1 VLDGLNLLDGKWY
14 AENPHQVWA
23 EMRQSSPVHWDPVA
37 QVWGVA
43 RYRDVMAVERDPK
56 SFSSYRAPRPH
67 GQHLPMMISMDD
79 PEHQRRRS
87 LVNRGFTPKRVN
99 AHEPMLRALCRTIL
113 NKVAEKG
120 SCDFVWDVAAPL
132 PLLVIAELLGY
143 DHSWHDDLL
152 RWSEELML
160 PSEPDLTPAM
170 IQQRIEAGSRTI
182 MEFREAQL
190 GIIADRRRNP
200 RDDVITTLCEAEI
213 DGERLDDESIVQETL
228 LILIGGDETTRH
240 VISGG
245 MLALLEN
252 RDQLTAL
259 RSGDADLV
267 VAVEEMIR
275 WTSPVQNMGRT
286 ATRDTVVRGRKIEEG
301 QQLMLFY
308 PSANRDEDEFADGQ
322 TFDIRRQPNP
332 HVAFGFGTHFCLGAS
347 LARLECRLM
356 FTELLR
362 RLPDI
367 ELATGDP
374 LPRRASNFVSGL
386 EAMPVIFTPVPAPPS
401 DGPEPPRT

>member
-1 VLDGLNLLDGKWY
+1 VLDGLNLLDGNWY
-14 AENPHQVWA
+14 AQNAHEVWA
-23 EMRQSSPVHWDPVA
+23 EMRQTSPVHWDPVA
-37 QVWGVA
+37 QVWGIVK
-43 RYRDVMAVERDPK
+43 YEDVVAVEKNPK
-56 SFSSYRAPRPH
+56 TFSSYLAPRPH

-99 AHEPMLRALCRTIL
+99 GHEPMLRDLCRTIV
-113 NKVAEKG
+113 NKVADKG
-120 SCDFVWDVAAPL
+120 SCDFVWEIAAPL

-143 DHSWHDDLL
+143 DSSWHDDLL
-152 RWSEELML
+152 RWSEELMI
-160 PSEPDLTPAM
+160 PSEPDLTPEM
-170 IQQRIEAGSRTI
+170 IQQRIETGSRTI

-190 GIIADRRRNP
+190 GIIADRRKNP

-240 VISGG
+240 VISAG

-252 RDQLTAL
+252 PDQLSAL
-259 RSGDADLV
+259 RHGDADMA

-275 WTSPVQNMGRT
+275 WASPVQNMSRT
-286 ATRDTVVRGRKIEEG
+286 ATQDVVIRDQKIHEG

-308 PSANRDEDEFADGQ
+308 PSANRDDEVFADGGA
-322 TFDIRRQPNP
+322 FDIHRQPNP
-332 HVAFGFGTHFCLGAS
+332 HIAFGFGTHFCLGAA

-362 RLPDI
+362 RLPDL
-367 ELATGDP
+367 ELTTDDA
-374 LPRRASNFVSGL
+374 LPRRASNFISGL
-386 EAMPVIFTPVPAPPS
+386 EAMPVGFTPVAV
-401 DGPEPPRT
+401 EE

>member
-14 AENPHQVWA
+14 AENPHEVWT
-23 EMRQSSPVHWDPVA
+23 EMRRTSPVHWDPVA
-37 QVWGVA
+37 QVWGIA
-43 RYRDVMAVERDPK
+43 KYQDVMAVEKDPT

-99 AHEPMLRALCRTIL
+99 AHEPMLRDVCRTIL
-113 NKVAEKG
+113 NRVAEKG
-120 SCDFVWDVAAPL
+120 SCDFVWDIAAPL

-143 DHSWHDDLL
+143 DSSWHDDLL

-160 PSEPDLTPAM
+160 PSEPDLTPEM

-213 DGERLDDESIVQETL
+213 EGERLDDESIVQETL

-245 MLALLEN
+245 MLALLDN
-252 RDQLTAL
+252 RDQLTDL
-259 RSGDADLV
+259 RTGEADLG

-275 WTSPVQNMGRT
+275 WASPVQNMGRT
-286 ATRDTVVRGRKIEEG
+286 ATRDTVVGGEKIDEG

-308 PSANRDEDEFADGQ
+308 PSANRDEDVFAEGQ

-356 FTELLR
+356 FTEVLR
-362 RLPDI
+362 RFPDL
-367 ELATGDP
+367 ELTTGGP

-386 EAMPVIFTPVPAPPS
+386 EAMPVHFTPVPV
-401 DGPEPPRT
+401 EV

>member
-1 VLDGLNLLDGKWY
+1 VLGGLNLLDGKWY
-14 AENPHQVWA
+14 AQNAHEVWT
-23 EMRQSSPVHWDPVA
+23 EMRQTSPIHWDPVA

-43 RYRDVMAVERDPK
+43 KYNDVVAIEKNPK
-56 SFSSYRAPRPH
+56 TFSSHRAPRPH
-67 GQHLPMMISMDD
+67 GEHLPMMISMDD

-87 LVNRGFTPKRVN
+87 LVNRGFTPRRVG
-99 AHEPMLRALCRTIL
+99 AHEPMLRDLCRSII
-113 NKVAEKG
+113 NEVAEKG

-143 DHSWHDDLL
+143 DSSWHDDLL

-160 PSEPDLTPAM
+160 PSEPDLTPEM
-170 IQQRIEAGSRTI
+170 IQQRLEAGSRTI
-182 MEFREAQL
+182 MEFRDAQL

-240 VISGG
+240 VLSAG

-252 RDQLTAL
+252 PAQLGAL
-259 RSGDADLV
+259 RDGDADMA

-275 WTSPVQNMGRT
+275 WASPVQNMGRT
-286 ATRDTVVRGRKIEEG
+286 AMQDVDIRDQMIKEG

-308 PSANRDEDEFADGQ
+308 PSANRDEDVFTDGQ
-322 TFDIRRQPNP
+322 NFDIRRQPNP
-332 HVAFGFGTHFCLGAS
+332 HVAFGFGTHFCLGAA

-362 RLPDI
+362 RLPDL
-367 ELATGDP
+367 ELTTDDA
-374 LPRRASNFVSGL
+374 LPRRASNFISGL
-386 EAMPVIFTPVPAPPS
+386 EAMSVTFTPVGVEA
-401 DGPEPPRT
+401 

>member
-14 AENPHQVWA
+14 AQNAHELWT
-23 EMRQSSPVHWDPVA
+23 EMRQTSPIHWDPVA
-37 QVWGVA
+37 QVWGIA
-43 RYRDVMAVERDPK
+43 KYPDVLAIEKDPK
-56 SFSSYRAPRPH
+56 TFSSHRAPRPH
-67 GQHLPMMISMDD
+67 GEHLPMMISMDD

-99 AHEPMLRALCRTIL
+99 AHEPMLRDLCRTII
-113 NKVAEKG
+113 NKVADKG
-120 SCDFVWDVAAPL
+120 SCDFVWEIAAPL

-143 DHSWHDDLL
+143 DSSWHDDLL

-160 PSEPDLTPAM
+160 PSEPDLTPER

-190 GIIADRRRNP
+190 GIIADRRKKP
-200 RDDVITTLCEAEI
+200 RDDVISTLCEAEI

-240 VISGG
+240 VISAG

-252 RDQLTAL
+252 RDQQVAL
-259 RSGDADLV
+259 RNGDADIA

-275 WTSPVQNMGRT
+275 WASPVQNMGRT
-286 ATRDTVVRGRKIEEG
+286 ATRDVVIRDQKIQEG

-308 PSANRDEDEFADGQ
+308 PSANRDDDVFNDGQ
-322 TFDIRRQPNP
+322 AFDIRRQPNP
-332 HVAFGFGTHFCLGAS
+332 HVAFGFGSHFCLGAA

-362 RLPDI
+362 RLPDL
-367 ELATGDP
+367 ELTTDDP

-386 EAMPVIFTPVPAPPS
+386 EAMPVAFTAV
-401 DGPEPPRT
+401 GVEE

>member
-14 AENPHQVWA
+14 AQNAHEVWT
-23 EMRQSSPVHWDPVA
+23 EMRQSSPVHWDPIA
-37 QVWGVA
+37 QVWGIA
-43 RYRDVMAVERDPK
+43 KYGDVVAVEKNPK
-56 SFSSYRAPRPH
+56 TFSSYLAPRPH

-99 AHEPMLRALCRTIL
+99 GHVPMLVELCRGIV

-120 SCDFVWDVAAPL
+120 SCDFVWEIAAPL

-143 DHSWHDDLL
+143 DSSWHDDLL
-152 RWSEELML
+152 RWSEELMI
-160 PSEPDLTPAM
+160 PSEPDLTPEM
-170 IQQRIEAGSRTI
+170 IQQRIETGSRTI

-190 GIIADRRRNP
+190 GIIADRRKNP

-240 VISGG
+240 VISAG

-252 RDQLTAL
+252 PDQLSDL
-259 RSGDADLV
+259 RRGNADMAA
-267 VAVEEMIR
+267 AVEEMIR
-275 WTSPVQNMGRT
+275 WASPVQNMSRT
-286 ATRDTVVRGRKIEEG
+286 ATQDVVIRDQKIHEG
-301 QQLMLFY
+301 QQLLLFY
-308 PSANRDEDEFADGQ
+308 PSANRDDDVFADGQ
-322 TFDIRRQPNP
+322 AFDIRRQPNP
-332 HVAFGFGTHFCLGAS
+332 HIAFGFGTHFCLGAA

-362 RLPDI
+362 RLPDL
-367 ELATGDP
+367 ELQTDDP
-374 LPRRASNFVSGL
+374 LPRRASNFISGL
-386 EAMPVIFTPVPAPPS
+386 EAMPVTFTPVGVEA
-401 DGPEPPRT
+401 

>member
-1 VLDGLNLLDGKWY
+1 VLDGLNLLDGAWY
-14 AENPHQVWA
+14 AQNAHEVWT
-23 EMRQSSPVHWDPVA
+23 EMRQTSPVHWDPVA
-37 QVWGVA
+37 QVWGIA
-43 RYRDVMAVERDPK
+43 KYQDVTAVEKNPK
-56 SFSSYRAPRPH
+56 TFSSHRAPRPH
-67 GQHLPMMISMDD
+67 GEHLPMMISMDD

-99 AHEPMLRALCRTIL
+99 AHEPMLRDLCRTII

-120 SCDFVWDVAAPL
+120 SCDFVWEIAAPL

-143 DHSWHDDLL
+143 DESWHDDLL
-152 RWSEELML
+152 RWSEELMI
-160 PSEPDLTPAM
+160 PSEPDLTPEM
-170 IQQRIEAGSRTI
+170 IQQRIESGSRTI

-190 GIIADRRRNP
+190 GIIADRRQNP

-240 VISGG
+240 VISAG

-252 RDQLTAL
+252 PHQLAAL
-259 RSGDADLV
+259 RHGDADMAA
-267 VAVEEMIR
+267 AVEEMIR
-275 WTSPVQNMGRT
+275 WASPVQNMGRT
-286 ATRDTVVRGRKIEEG
+286 ATQDVVIGDQKIREG

-308 PSANRDEDEFADGQ
+308 PSANRDDDVFADAQ
-322 TFDIRRQPNP
+322 SFDIRRQPNP
-332 HVAFGFGTHFCLGAS
+332 HVAFGFGTHFCLGAA

-362 RLPDI
+362 RLPDL
-367 ELATGDP
+367 ELTTDDP
-374 LPRRASNFVSGL
+374 LPRRASNFISGL
-386 EAMPVIFTPVPAPPS
+386 EAMPVTFTPV
-401 DGPEPPRT
+401 GVEE

>member
-14 AENPHQVWA
+14 AQNAHEVWT
-23 EMRQSSPVHWDPVA
+23 EMRQTSPVHWDPVA
-37 QVWGVA
+37 QVWGIA
-43 RYRDVMAVERDPK
+43 KYHDVVAVEKNPK
-56 SFSSYRAPRPH
+56 TFSSYLAPRPH

-99 AHEPMLRALCRTIL
+99 GHEPMLQELCRTIIG
-113 NKVAEKG
+113 KVADKG
-120 SCDFVWDVAAPL
+120 SCDFVWEIAAPL

-143 DHSWHDDLL
+143 DSSWHDDLL
-152 RWSEELML
+152 RWSEELMI
-160 PSEPDLTPAM
+160 PSEPDLTPEM
-170 IQQRIEAGSRTI
+170 IQQRIETGSRTI

-190 GIIADRRRNP
+190 GIIADRRKNP

-240 VISGG
+240 VISAG

-252 RDQLTAL
+252 PDQLAAL
-259 RSGDADLV
+259 RDGDADMA

-275 WTSPVQNMGRT
+275 WASPVQNMSRT
-286 ATRDTVVRGRKIEEG
+286 ATQDVVIGDQKVREG

-308 PSANRDEDEFADGQ
+308 PSANRDDDVFADAQ
-322 TFDIRRQPNP
+322 AFDIRRQPNP
-332 HVAFGFGTHFCLGAS
+332 HVAFGFGTHFCLGAA

-362 RLPDI
+362 RLPDL
-367 ELATGDP
+367 ELTTDDP
-374 LPRRASNFVSGL
+374 LPRRASNFISGL
-386 EAMPVIFTPVPAPPS
+386 EAMPVAFTPV
-401 DGPEPPRT
+401 GVEE

>member
-1 VLDGLNLLDGKWY
+1 VLDDLNLLDGKWY
-14 AENPHQVWA
+14 AQNAHEIWT
-23 EMRQSSPVHWDPVA
+23 EMRLTSPVHWDPVA
-37 QVWGVA
+37 QVWGISK
-43 RYRDVMAVERDPK
+43 YQDVVAVEKNPK
-56 SFSSYRAPRPH
+56 TFSSYRAPRPH

-99 AHEPMLRALCRTIL
+99 AHEPMLRDLCRTII

-120 SCDFVWDVAAPL
+120 SCDFVWEIAAPL

-143 DHSWHDDLL
+143 DDSWHDDLL
-152 RWSEELML
+152 RWSEELMI
-160 PSEPDLTPAM
+160 PSEPDLTPEM
-170 IQQRIEAGSRTI
+170 IQQRIETGSRTI

-190 GIIADRRRNP
+190 GIIADRRQHP
-200 RDDVITTLCEAEI
+200 QDDVITTLCEAEI

-240 VISGG
+240 VISAG

-252 RDQLTAL
+252 PVQLAAL
-259 RSGDADLV
+259 RHGDADIA

-275 WTSPVQNMGRT
+275 WASPVQSMGRT
-286 ATRDTVVRGRKIEEG
+286 AAQDVVIGDQKIREG

-308 PSANRDEDEFADGQ
+308 PSANRDDDVFADAQ
-322 TFDIRRQPNP
+322 AFDIHRQPNP
-332 HVAFGFGTHFCLGAS
+332 HVAFGFGTHFCLGAA

-362 RLPDI
+362 RLPDL
-367 ELATGDP
+367 ELATDDP
-374 LPRRASNFVSGL
+374 LPRRASNFISGL
-386 EAMPVIFTPVPAPPS
+386 EAMPVTFTPV
-401 DGPEPPRT
+401 GVEE

>member
-1 VLDGLNLLDGKWY
+1 MLDGLNLLDGAWY
-14 AENPHQVWA
+14 AQNAHEVWT
-23 EMRQSSPVHWDPVA
+23 EMRQTSPVHWDPVA
-37 QVWGVA
+37 QVWGIA
-43 RYRDVMAVERDPK
+43 KYQDVTAVEKNPK
-56 SFSSYRAPRPH
+56 TFSSHRAPRPH
-67 GQHLPMMISMDD
+67 GEHLPMMISMDD

-99 AHEPMLRALCRTIL
+99 AHEPMLRDLCRTII

-120 SCDFVWDVAAPL
+120 SCDFVWEIAAPL

-143 DHSWHDDLL
+143 DESWHDDLL
-152 RWSEELML
+152 RWSEELMI
-160 PSEPDLTPAM
+160 PSEPDLTPEM
-170 IQQRIEAGSRTI
+170 IQQRIESGSRTI

-190 GIIADRRRNP
+190 GIIADRRQNP

-240 VISGG
+240 VISAG

-252 RDQLTAL
+252 PHQLAAL
-259 RSGDADLV
+259 RHGDADMAA
-267 VAVEEMIR
+267 AVEEMIR
-275 WTSPVQNMGRT
+275 WASPVQNMGRT
-286 ATRDTVVRGRKIEEG
+286 ATQDVVIGDQKIREG

-308 PSANRDEDEFADGQ
+308 PSANRDDDVFADAQ
-322 TFDIRRQPNP
+322 SFDIRRQPNP
-332 HVAFGFGTHFCLGAS
+332 HVAFGFGTHFCLGAA

-362 RLPDI
+362 RLPDL
-367 ELATGDP
+367 ELTTDDP
-374 LPRRASNFVSGL
+374 LPRRASNFISGL
-386 EAMPVIFTPVPAPPS
+386 EAMPVTFTPV
-401 DGPEPPRT
+401 GVEE

>member
-1 VLDGLNLLDGKWY
+1 MLDGLNLLDGKWY
-14 AENPHQVWA
+14 SQNANEVWT
-23 EMRQSSPVHWDPVA
+23 EMRQTSPVHWDPVA
-37 QVWGVA
+37 QVWGIA
-43 RYRDVMAVERDPK
+43 KYEDVVAVEKNPK
-56 SFSSYRAPRPH
+56 TFSSYLAPRPH

-87 LVNRGFTPKRVN
+87 LVN
-99 AHEPMLRALCRTIL
+99 HEPMLRELCRTIV
-113 NKVAEKG
+113 NKVADKG
-120 SCDFVWDVAAPL
+120 SCDFVWEIAAPL

-143 DHSWHDDLL
+143 DSSWHDDLL
-152 RWSEELML
+152 RWSEELMI
-160 PSEPDLTPAM
+160 PSEPDLTPEM

-190 GIIADRRRNP
+190 GIIADRRKNP

-240 VISGG
+240 VISAG

-252 RDQLTAL
+252 PDQLSAL
-259 RSGDADLV
+259 RHGDADMA

-275 WTSPVQNMGRT
+275 WASPVQNMSRT
-286 ATRDTVVRGRKIEEG
+286 ATKDVVIRDQKIQEG

-308 PSANRDEDEFADGQ
+308 PSANRDDDVFTNGQ
-322 TFDIRRQPNP
+322 SFEIRRQPNP
-332 HVAFGFGTHFCLGAS
+332 HVAFGFGTHFCLGAA

-362 RLPDI
+362 RLPDL
-367 ELATGDP
+367 ELTTDDP
-374 LPRRASNFVSGL
+374 LPRRASNFISGL
-386 EAMPVIFTPVPAPPS
+386 EAMPVAFTPVAV
-401 DGPEPPRT
+401 EE

>member
-1 VLDGLNLLDGKWY
+1 MLDELNLLDGRWY
-14 AENPHQVWA
+14 AENPHEVWT
-23 EMRQSSPVHWDPVA
+23 EMRQTSPVHWDPVA
-37 QVWGVA
+37 QVWGIA
-43 RYRDVMAVERDPK
+43 KYQDVLAIEKDPRV
-56 SFSSYRAPRPH
+56 FSSHRAPRPH
-67 GQHLPMMISMDD
+67 GEHLPMMISMDD

-99 AHEPMLRALCRTIL
+99 AHEPMLHDLCRTII
-113 NKVAEKG
+113 NKVAQKG
-120 SCDFVWDVAAPL
+120 SCDFVWDIAAPL
-132 PLLVIAELLGY
+132 PLLVIADLLGY
-143 DHSWHDDLL
+143 DSSWHDDLL

-160 PSEPDLTPAM
+160 PSEPDLTPEM
-170 IQQRIEAGSRTI
+170 IQQRLEAGSRTI
-182 MEFREAQL
+182 MEFRDAQL
-190 GIIADRRRNP
+190 GIIADRRKHP
-200 RDDVITTLCEAEI
+200 KDDVISTLCEAEI

-245 MLALLEN
+245 MLALLEHP
-252 RDQLTAL
+252 DHLAAL
-259 RSGDADLV
+259 RTGQADLS

-275 WTSPVQNMGRT
+275 WASPVQNMGRT
-286 ATRDTVVRGRKIEEG
+286 ATRDVVVRDQQIREG

-308 PSANRDEDEFADGQ
+308 PSANRDEDVFADGQ
-322 TFDIRRQPNP
+322 AFDIRRQPNP

-362 RLPDI
+362 RLPDMA
-367 ELATGDP
+367 LASDHP

-386 EAMPVIFTPVPAPPS
+386 ETMPVSFTPIDV
-401 DGPEPPRT
+401 E

>member
-14 AENPHQVWA
+14 AENAHELWT
-23 EMRQSSPVHWDPVA
+23 EMRQTSPIHWDPVA
-37 QVWGVA
+37 EVWGIA
-43 RYRDVMAVERDPK
+43 KYQDVLAIEKDPK
-56 SFSSYRAPRPH
+56 TFSSHRAPRPH
-67 GQHLPMMISMDD
+67 GEHLPMMISMDD

-99 AHEPMLRALCRTIL
+99 ALEPMLRDLCRTII
-113 NKVAEKG
+113 NKVADKG
-120 SCDFVWDVAAPL
+120 SCDFVWEIAAPL

-143 DHSWHDDLL
+143 DSSWHDDLL

-160 PSEPDLTPAM
+160 PSEPDLTPER

-190 GIIADRRRNP
+190 GIIADRRKNP
-200 RDDVITTLCEAEI
+200 RDDVISTLCEAEI
-213 DGERLDDESIVQETL
+213 DSERLDDESIVQETL

-240 VISGG
+240 VISAG

-252 RDQLTAL
+252 RDQLVAL
-259 RSGDADLV
+259 RDGDADIA

-275 WTSPVQNMGRT
+275 WASPVQNMGRT
-286 ATRDTVVRGRKIEEG
+286 ATRDAVIRDQKIQEG

-308 PSANRDEDEFADGQ
+308 PSANRDDDVFNDGQ
-322 TFDIRRQPNP
+322 AFDIRRQPNP
-332 HVAFGFGTHFCLGAS
+332 HVAFGFGSHFCLGAA

-362 RLPDI
+362 RLPDL
-367 ELATGDP
+367 ELTTDEP
-374 LPRRASNFVSGL
+374 LPRRASNFISGL
-386 EAMPVIFTPVPAPPS
+386 EAMPVAFTPV
-401 DGPEPPRT
+401 GVEE

>member
-14 AENPHQVWA
+14 AQNAHEVWT
-23 EMRQSSPVHWDPVA
+23 EMRRTSPVHWDPVA
-37 QVWGVA
+37 QVWGIA
-43 RYRDVMAVERDPK
+43 KYEDVVAVEKNPK
-56 SFSSYRAPRPH
+56 TFSSYLAPRPH

-99 AHEPMLRALCRTIL
+99 SHEPMLRDLCRTIV
-113 NKVAEKG
+113 NKVADKG
-120 SCDFVWDVAAPL
+120 SCDFVWEIAAPL

-143 DHSWHDDLL
+143 DSSWHDDLL
-152 RWSEELML
+152 RWSEELMI
-160 PSEPDLTPAM
+160 PSEPDLTPEM
-170 IQQRIEAGSRTI
+170 IQQRIETGSRTI
-182 MEFREAQL
+182 MEFRDAQL
-190 GIIADRRRNP
+190 GIIADRRKNP

-213 DGERLDDESIVQETL
+213 EGERLDDESIVQETL

-240 VISGG
+240 VISAG

-252 RDQLTAL
+252 PDQLSAL
-259 RSGDADLV
+259 RHGDADMA

-275 WTSPVQNMGRT
+275 WASPVQNMSRT
-286 ATRDTVVRGRKIEEG
+286 ATQDVVIGDQKIHEG

-308 PSANRDEDEFADGQ
+308 PSANRDDDVFADSGA
-322 TFDIRRQPNP
+322 FDIHRQPNP
-332 HVAFGFGTHFCLGAS
+332 HIAFGFGTHFCLGAA

-362 RLPDI
+362 RLPDL
-367 ELATGDP
+367 ELTTDDP
-374 LPRRASNFVSGL
+374 LPRRASNFISGL
-386 EAMPVIFTPVPAPPS
+386 EAMPVAFTPV
-401 DGPEPPRT
+401 GVEE

>member
-1 VLDGLNLLDGKWY
+1 MLDGLNLLDGKWY
-14 AENPHQVWA
+14 AQNAHEVWT
-23 EMRQSSPVHWDPVA
+23 EMRQTSPIHWDPVA
-37 QVWGVA
+37 QVWGIA
-43 RYRDVMAVERDPK
+43 KYQDVLAVEKDPK
-56 SFSSYRAPRPH
+56 TFSSYRAPRPH
-67 GQHLPMMISMDD
+67 GEHLPMMISMDD

-99 AHEPMLRALCRTIL
+99 AHEPMLRDLCRTII
-113 NKVAEKG
+113 NKVADRG
-120 SCDFVWDVAAPL
+120 SCDFVWEIAAPL

-143 DHSWHDDLL
+143 DSSWHDNLL

-160 PSEPDLTPAM
+160 PSEPDLTPEM
-170 IQQRIEAGSRTI
+170 IHQRIEAGSRTI

-190 GIIADRRRNP
+190 GIITDRRKNP

-240 VISGG
+240 VISAG

-252 RDQLTAL
+252 PDQLATL
-259 RSGDADLV
+259 RDGGADIA
-267 VAVEEMIR
+267 VAAEEMIR
-275 WTSPVQNMGRT
+275 WASPVQNMGRT
-286 ATRDTVVRGRKIEEG
+286 ATQDVVIRDQKVQEG

-308 PSANRDEDEFADGQ
+308 PSANRDDDVFTDGQ
-322 TFDIRRQPNP
+322 AFDIRRQPNP
-332 HVAFGFGTHFCLGAS
+332 HVAFGFGSHFCLGAA

-362 RLPDI
+362 RLPDL
-367 ELATGDP
+367 ELTTDDP

-386 EAMPVIFTPVPAPPS
+386 EAMPVTFTPV
-401 DGPEPPRT
+401 GVEE

>member
-1 VLDGLNLLDGKWY
+1 MLEGLNLLDGKWY
-14 AENPHQVWA
+14 AENAHEVWT
-23 EMRQSSPVHWDPVA
+23 EMRQTSPVHWDPVA
-37 QVWGVA
+37 QVWGIA
-43 RYRDVMAVERDPK
+43 KHQDVLAVEKDPK
-56 SFSSYRAPRPH
+56 TFSSYRAPRPH
-67 GQHLPMMISMDD
+67 GVHLPMMISMDD
-79 PEHQRRRS
+79 PEHQMRRS
-87 LVNRGFTPKRVN
+87 LVNRGFTPKRVS
-99 AHEPMLRALCRTIL
+99 AHEPMLRDLCRTII
-113 NKVAEKG
+113 NKVAERG
-120 SCDFVWDVAAPL
+120 SCDFVWEIASPL

-143 DHSWHDDLL
+143 DSSWHDDLL

-160 PSEPDLTPAM
+160 PTEPDLTPEM

-252 RDQLTAL
+252 PEQVAAL
-259 RSGDADLV
+259 RSGSDLSLV
-267 VAVEEMIR
+267 VEEMIR
-275 WTSPVQNMGRT
+275 WASPVQNMGRT
-286 ATRDTVVRGRKIEEG
+286 AMRDVVIRDQKIQKG

-308 PSANRDEDEFADGQ
+308 PSANRDEDVFTDGQ
-322 TFDIRRQPNP
+322 AFRSLRRPNP
-332 HVAFGFGTHFCLGAS
+332 HVAFGFGTHFCLGAA

-362 RLPDI
+362 RIPDF
-367 ELATGDP
+367 ELATDDP

-386 EAMPVIFTPVPAPPS
+386 EAMPVTFTPI
-401 DGPEPPRT
+401 GIEE

>member
-1 VLDGLNLLDGKWY
+1 VLDGLKLLDGLNLLDGNWY
-14 AENPHQVWA
+14 AENAHEVWT
-23 EMRQSSPVHWDPVA
+23 EMRLSSPVHWDPAA
-37 QVWGVA
+37 QVWGIA
-43 RYRDVMAVERDPK
+43 RYRDVLAVEKDPRV
-56 SFSSYRAPRPH
+56 FSSYRAPRPH
-67 GQHLPMMISMDD
+67 GNHLPMMISMDD

-99 AHEPMLRALCRTIL
+99 AHEPMLRDLCRTIV

-120 SCDFVWDVAAPL
+120 SCDFVWDIAAPL
-132 PLLVIAELLGY
+132 PLLVIADLLGY
-143 DHSWHDDLL
+143 DSSWHDDLL

-160 PSEPDLTPAM
+160 PTAPDLTPEM
-170 IQQRIEAGSRTI
+170 IQQRLEAGSRTI

-190 GIIADRRRNP
+190 GIIADRRQNP
-200 RDDVITTLCEAEI
+200 RNDVITTLCEAEI

-245 MLALLEN
+245 MLALLHHP
-252 RDQLTAL
+252 DQLAAL
-259 RSGDADLV
+259 RAGGADLD

-275 WTSPVQNMGRT
+275 WVSPIQNMART
-286 ATRDTVVRGRKIEEG
+286 ATRDVVLREQKIQEG
-301 QQLMLFY
+301 HQLLLFY
-308 PSANRDEDEFADGQ
+308 PSANRDEDVFTDGQ

-332 HVAFGFGTHFCLGAS
+332 QVAFGFGTHFCLGAS

-356 FTELLR
+356 FAELLR
-362 RLPDI
+362 RLPDL
-367 ELATGDP
+367 ELATSDP

-386 EAMPVIFTPVPAPPS
+386 EAMPVTFTPVGVL
-401 DGPEPPRT
+401 D